1 MQHHSAYRI
10 RCHQNPECCY
20 TVMELDQTRLDS
32 GIRYPPA
39 SPRQPLA
46 R

>member
-32 GIRYPPA
+32 GILLPRPA
-39 SPRQPLA
+39 NRLRDS
-46 R
+46 